1 MNVLF
6 LFFKTYFV
14 IKIQALFL
22 TIFIS
27 YYCIRTVAI
36 VIYVQTRI
44 SNEPSLYKRLRPN
57 TISNQETKGKFAELL
72 VFAIDDRRG
81 LGVVY
86 WCRGRG
92 EAI

>member
-1 MNVLF
+1 MNALF
-6 LFFKTYFV
+6 LFSKTYFV

-36 VIYVQTRI
+36 VIYVQTLI
-44 SNEPSLYKRLRPN
+44 SNKLSLYKRLRPN

-81 LGVVY
+81 LGVV
-86 WCRGRG
+86 
-92 EAI
+92 